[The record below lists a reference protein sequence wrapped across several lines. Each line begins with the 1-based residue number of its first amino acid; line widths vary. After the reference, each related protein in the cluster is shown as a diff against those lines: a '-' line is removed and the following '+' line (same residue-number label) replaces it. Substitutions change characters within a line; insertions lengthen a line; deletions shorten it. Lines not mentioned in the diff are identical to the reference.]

1 MVHGD
6 TKSVNDP
13 AWIHASDVEIEEPP
27 AMASQIIS
35 NKSGT
40 CVISMAR
47 RSSVLTVERQIAI
60 STRPMS
66 SSARPQFRDINLTLY
81 LWDDHTH
88 PSPGVFATKNQKL
101 PKSGLPCAVFARI
114 MSYTHS
120 TLTTRTRCQRVGSL
134 TARCVRKRPT
144 RVRSSSGRCSGR
156 VAANSTGQTR
166 QDDRRQYFMQAL
178 FAAPL
183 CSVHPWRSPNCKT
196 RAG

>member
-1 MVHGD
+1 MVR
-6 TKSVNDP
+6 
-13 AWIHASDVEIEEPP
+13 AWFTVAPSQSMIRPGCTAATLEFAEPP

-47 RSSVLTVERQIAI
+47 RSSVERQIAI
-60 STRPMS
+60 STRLMS

-81 LWDDHTH
+81 LWDDRTH
-88 PSPGVFATKNQKL
+88 PSLGVFETKKKL
-101 PKSGLPCAVFARI
+101 PDSELPCAVFARTV
-114 MSYTHS
+114 SYTHS
-120 TLTTRTRCQRVGSL
+120 ALTTRTKCQRVGSL

-144 RVRSSSGRCSGR
+144 RASSSGRCSR
-156 VAANSTGQTR
+156 RWHQQTAR